1 MAVDTSGE
9 VSRLSK
15 QLVIELSIVK
25 NQFEKALKT
34 EEKKNII
41 IKKRKRRL
49 GIRTWGEE

>member
-34 EEKKNII
+34 EKKKI
-41 IKKRKRRL
+41 IKK
-49 GIRTWGEE
+49 